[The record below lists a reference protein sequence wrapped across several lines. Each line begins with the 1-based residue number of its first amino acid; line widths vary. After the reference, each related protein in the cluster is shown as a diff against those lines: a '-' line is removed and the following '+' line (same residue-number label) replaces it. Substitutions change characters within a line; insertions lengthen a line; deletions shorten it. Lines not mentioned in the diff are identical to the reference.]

1 MRAGH
6 CKRICVILLLSCLSC
21 AGTPKSNVQQS
32 LEQRRQVDVITKDGK
47 TVDVREA
54 IRNLHNRKMY
64 LEAWKILVLTK
75 NASLSSPTVKLL
87 ITVLNDNS
95 KGVLN
100 DKFED
105 IRVRAVSL
113 LGLSRNP
120 EAIAILTNRMFSDPA
135 WRVRGTAGTGVGRL
149 AGEAAL
155 PALLEALEKRKISNL
170 NGGFLYA
177 GDKAVPII
185 IQWMEEDFAKNGGKS
200 HAATHVKRLKRIGD
214 RRAIDPLLRIVAHPG
229 SPSDTRIDIVRFD
242 AAEALAN
249 FTSEDWYYYGPD
261 KYSKYL
267 AIDPPVRRVNRRVN
281 AFDRKRIVKALQKA
295 GYDVERLIFPF
306 PLSPPDDK
314 GE

>member
-1 MRAGH
+1 MRAVH
-6 CKRICVILLLSCLSC
+6 CKRICLVLLLSCLSC

-105 IRVRAVSL
+105 IRARAVSL

-120 EAIAILTNRMFSDPA
+120 KALEILTDRMFSDPA
-135 WRVRGTAGTGVGRL
+135 WRVRRTAGTGLGRL

-214 RRAIDPLLRIVAHPG
+214 RRAIEPLLRIVAHPG
-229 SPSDTRIDIVRFD
+229 SPSDPRIDDVRHE
-242 AAEALAN
+242 AATALAK
-249 FTSEDWYYYGPD
+249 FTSED
-261 KYSKYL
+261 SYL
-267 AIDPPVRRVNRRVN
+267 LRSGKVFQVFGV
-281 AFDRKRIVKALQKA
+281 
-295 GYDVERLIFPF
+295 
-306 PLSPPDDK
+306 
-314 GE
+314 